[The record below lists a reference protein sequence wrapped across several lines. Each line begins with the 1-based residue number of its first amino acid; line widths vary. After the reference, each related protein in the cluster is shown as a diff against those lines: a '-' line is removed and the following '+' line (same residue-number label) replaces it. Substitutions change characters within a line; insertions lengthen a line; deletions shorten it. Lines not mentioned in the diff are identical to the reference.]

1 MTEVEGCDAL
11 DISNF
16 DGKIAAA
23 PAAMEPNRTLRRVIM
38 VGSLR
43 ARNESEIIRGAAYH
57 INFDVTCQARGV
69 SQYSGCKIRAASK
82 EGRMNRDAN

>member
-1 MTEVEGCDAL
+1 MEVEGCDAL

-69 SQYSGCKIRAASK
+69 SQYPELRDSTASK
-82 EGRMNRDAN
+82 AERMNRDAN